1 MPDPFVSEV
10 KFLGAGNVD
19 FVEIALDAGSD
30 PSDVQIVVYHPNGT
44 VRTTNDLGT
53 PEDTVAGKD
62 IYVIESANS
71 ATFNG
76 VHKNGAIAV
85 VEDGVVVQ
93 FISFESEFTAT
104 DGPAAGMTSAPL
116 GGTGQ
121 GESLETTDGG
131 ATYSVNTTPSKGTV
145 PCFLEGTLIQ
155 TDQGPL
161 PVQDLVAGD
170 LVETKDNGFEPI
182 LWVGS
187 CQLSLDQNSDSMAR
201 PVRIP
206 ARALGAAC
214 PAQDTF
220 VSANHRLLFTHILC
234 FELFGN
240 REVLI
245 AAKFLM
251 GYNGIGHAPVALP
264 IRFHHILFEKHQVIC
279 ANGMKAESLFHGKIA
294 GEAFSEESSEGM
306 DSLAKFAEHTR
317 AARRILKAHEVQR
330 LMRELAREQTFHLK
344 VS

>member
-30 PSDVQIVVYHPNGT
+30 PSNVQIVIYHPNGS

-53 PEDTVAGKD
+53 VEDTVAGKD

-76 VHKNGAIAV
+76 VHKNGAVAV

-104 DGPAAGMTSAPL
+104 NGPAAGMTSTQL

-131 ATYSVNTTPSKGTV
+131 ANYVVNDTPSKGTV

-155 TDQGPL
+155 TDRGPL
-161 PVQDLVAGD
+161 PVQDLVMGDYVQTNDSGLQPVLWAGA
-170 LVETKDNGFEPI
+170 
-182 LWVGS
+182 
-187 CQLSLDQNSDSMAR
+187 CQLSLDQTSDPMAR
-201 PVRIP
+201 PIRVP
-206 ARALGAAC
+206 AHALS
-214 PAQDTF
+214 PAHPAKDTF
-220 VSANHRLLFTHILC
+220 VSANHRLLFSHVLC

-264 IRFHHILFEKHQVIC
+264 IRFHHILLADHHVIR
-279 ANGMKAESLFHGKIA
+279 ANGMAAESLFHGKIA
-294 GEAFSEESSEGM
+294 GEAFSEESSEGLE
-306 DSLAKFAEHTR
+306 SLATFAEHTKT
-317 AARRILKAHEVQR
+317 ARRVLKAHEVQR
-330 LMRELAREQTFHLK
+330 LMRELAREETFHLK